1 LESIITKL
9 RPGSALSVS
18 LNHEPVDVG
27 ASISPASFDKLELLI
42 SAAVKDGA
50 KLLVGGKR
58 HSHPIYKKGHYFSP
72 TLLVDVTPSMEIA
85 HTELFAPICVVL
97 RAETIDVAISI
108 ANSTP
113 YGLGSS
119 VFGSN
124 AHDLERV
131 TNELK
136 AGMVAVNDFAAYY
149 AVQLPFGG
157 VKGSGYGRF
166 AGEEGLRALCAQ
178 KSVCRDRWPLIKT
191 SIPGPLQLPLRDE
204 PRGWAMCK
212 GVVELGY
219 GETLSRKIGGLRKVI
234 GV

>member
-1 LESIITKL
+1 M
-9 RPGSALSVS
+9 A
-18 LNHEPVDVG
+18 
-27 ASISPASFDKLELLI
+27 
-42 SAAVKDGA
+42 
-50 KLLVGGKR
+50 
-58 HSHPIYKKGHYFSP
+58 
-72 TLLVDVTPSMEIA
+72 IA
-85 HTELFAPICVVL
+85 QTELFAPICVVL
-97 RAETIDVAISI
+97 SADSIDSAISI
-108 ANSTP
+108 ANGTP
-113 YGLGSS
+113 YGLGAS

-124 AHDLERV
+124 ADDLERV

-178 KSVCRDRWPLIKT
+178 KSVCRDRLPGLLAT
-191 SIPGPLQLPLRDE
+191 SIPGPLQLPLGDE
-204 PRGWAMCK
+204 RRGWDMCK

-219 GETLSRKIGGLRKVI
+219 GETMGRKIGGLRKII